1 MAVGVALSLYSSARL
16 RFIIHQDVSPM
27 RLFLFPLFFF
37 FFFDRNLLFLFL
49 ISTWYFLFAPF
60 SFLFF
65 SLADFFLIHLLTAHI
80 QRREDFITARSSAL
94 TPTIRPPTPPP
105 SLYQGSNSKHSAP
118 LFFTCTE
125 DGIKMLLLIKG
136 LEKCCVIPWEN
147 TKKTYRRRIVRK
159 EYGFLASCALFSG
172 CCIFHRPPCLCVI

>member
-1 MAVGVALSLYSSARL
+1 VGVALSLYSSARL

-80 QRREDFITARSSAL
+80 QRREDYYGQIFRPHAHH
-94 TPTIRPPTPPP
+94 PPTDSSPQ
-105 SLYQGSNSKHSAP
+105 S
-118 LFFTCTE
+118 
-125 DGIKMLLLIKG
+125 
-136 LEKCCVIPWEN
+136 IP
-147 TKKTYRRRIVRK
+147 RI
-159 EYGFLASCALFSG
+159 
-172 CCIFHRPPCLCVI
+172 

>member
-1 MAVGVALSLYSSARL
+1 VGVALSLYSSARL

-80 QRREDFITARSSAL
+80 QRREDFITARSSAP

-105 SLYQGSNSKHSAP
+105 SLYEGSNSKHSAP
-118 LFFTCTE
+118 LFFTCSKDKKKRRNQDVVVDQGPGE
-125 DGIKMLLLIKG
+125 MLCDSLGKHKENIQAQDRQERIWLFGIL
-136 LEKCCVIPWEN
+136 
-147 TKKTYRRRIVRK
+147 
-159 EYGFLASCALFSG
+159 CAF
-172 CCIFHRPPCLCVI
+172 